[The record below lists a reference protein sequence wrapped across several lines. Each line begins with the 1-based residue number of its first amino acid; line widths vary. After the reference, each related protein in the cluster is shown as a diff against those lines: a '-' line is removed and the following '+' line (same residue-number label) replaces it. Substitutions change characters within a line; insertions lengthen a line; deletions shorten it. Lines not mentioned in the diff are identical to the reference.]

1 MRSSDDYLTDI
12 ITRRIIFSPT
22 DECFWAHGWMDT
34 DFAMLMFFFEHEF
47 LEYNEFAMRMSIFIL
62 PQIAQMNTDFFTKTF
77 KTADDVLQAYDL
89 LCYSEWVL

>member
-1 MRSSDDYLTDI
+1 MRMM
-12 ITRRIIFSPT
+12 
-22 DECFWAHGWMDT
+22 C
-34 DFAMLMFFFEHEF
+34 FFEHEF

-62 PQIAQMNTDFFTKTF
+62 PQIAQMTTDSFTKTF

>member
-47 LEYNEFAMRMSIFIL
+47 LEYNEFTMRMCIFIL
-62 PQIAQMNTDFFTKTF
+62 PQMAQMDTDFFTKTLKNTVYIF
-77 KTADDVLQAYDL
+77 RAHGL
-89 LCYSEWVL
+89 LKIQTKP

>member
-34 DFAMLMFFFEHEF
+34 DFAMLMFFLNTNFSKIGKASEPSPDF
-47 LEYNEFAMRMSIFIL
+47 AGWDRLEIWLM
-62 PQIAQMNTDFFTKTF
+62 
-77 KTADDVLQAYDL
+77 V
-89 LCYSEWVL
+89 

>member
-47 LEYNEFAMRMSIFIL
+47 LSKFAEECD
-62 PQIAQMNTDFFTKTF
+62 AV
-77 KTADDVLQAYDL
+77 A
-89 LCYSEWVL
+89 